1 MNRLTLLEAIAQAFV
16 FFIAGFETS
25 STTATF
31 CLYELA
37 QQQDLQDKLRKEIDE
52 ILKKHGELTYNA
64 VNEMTYLHKVV
75 NEAMRKYPPLPSL
88 NRMCTE
94 EINLPTTNIHI
105 PKGMLI
111 TIPLLGLHRDPSI
124 YPDPDRFDPERFNE
138 DKVAARHPYAYLPFG
153 EGPRICIGSRFAYMQ
168 TKVGLISLLSKF
180 KFKVDPRTFP
190 LIFDQNTFILTA
202 KGGIYLTIEPR

>member
-153 EGPRICIGSRFAYMQ
+153 EGPRICIGE
-168 TKVGLISLLSKF
+168 
-180 KFKVDPRTFP
+180 D
-190 LIFDQNTFILTA
+190 
-202 KGGIYLTIEPR
+202 